1 VAHYQQF
8 KIYKMHELE
17 LILLFF
23 TIAAGF
29 ASAGFGGGSSYL
41 AVMALFGINM
51 TTMKSTAL
59 LCNLIVVIGGTY
71 IFWKNG
77 YLDLKKILPLSIV
90 SIPMAFWGGTIKLSE
105 RSFFILLGVSLI
117 IAAIL
122 MFLQK
127 NIQNNAAKTPKDSV
141 ILSSSIGGAIGFLS
155 GMVGIGGGIFL
166 SPVFNLIKWDTPKNV
181 AATASFFI
189 LVNSIAGLAGQLFQN
204 KLSLDWAFAFP
215 LLIAVLIGGQLG
227 SRFSALRLN
236 QAMVRQFTAVLVLY
250 AGVNVLWTHW

>member
-1 VAHYQQF
+1 MQQ
-8 KIYKMHELE
+8 LE

-23 TIAAGF
+23 TIAAVY

-41 AVMALFGINM
+41 AVMALFSINM

-77 YLDLKKILPLSIV
+77 YLNFKKILPLSIASV
-90 SIPMAFWGGTIKLSE
+90 PLAFWGGTIKLSE
-105 RSFFILLGVSLI
+105 KTFFILLGVSLI

-127 NIQNNAAKTPKDSV
+127 NTRNNTSEKTNNSV
-141 ILSSSIGGAIGFLS
+141 LISSSIGGGIGFLS

-166 SPVFNLIKWDTPKNV
+166 SPVFNLLKWDTPKHI

-189 LVNSIAGLAGQLFQN
+189 LINSVSGLAGQLVQN
-204 KLSLDWAFAFP
+204 KFTLDWAFALP
-215 LLIAVLIGGQLG
+215 LLFAVLLGGQLG
-227 SRFSALRLN
+227 SRFSALKFN
-236 QAMVRQFTAVLVLY
+236 QVLVRQATAVLVLY
-250 AGVNVLWTHW
+250 AGVNVLWSHL